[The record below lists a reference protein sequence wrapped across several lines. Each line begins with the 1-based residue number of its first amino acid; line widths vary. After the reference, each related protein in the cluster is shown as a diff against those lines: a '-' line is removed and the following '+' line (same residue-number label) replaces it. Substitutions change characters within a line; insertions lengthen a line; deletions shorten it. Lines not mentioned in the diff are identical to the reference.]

1 MPPFSMGSLSDYRDE
16 MKGANPATLQEKVA
30 QWRAAVPQSFAGGG
44 ATLGGGG
51 APLDAAAA
59 REARLKKLGGGGGG
73 SPSPAA
79 AATSFTLDLNAATA
93 AAGSTSS
100 TGASA
105 MENDDDAGLQAALAL
120 SMNDA
125 PSPTA
130 GAAAAA
136 SPVAPPPAGSG
147 EGAAAEATTQSP
159 AMDEGSDQSAAA
171 ADTTE
176 LPPVDAKLLSEGTGM
191 GFPELHVRKAL
202 MAGCSNLDAAVTWVL
217 EHGSDANINDPIPPV
232 AKTSSSSSSSG
243 SSGSAEAEGG
253 GQVHQSWKC
262 VETGRLFRTMEEV
275 QMYAEKT
282 GRSNFAES
290 TEAKKP
296 LTEEEKAA
304 KLLELKA
311 KIAAKREAAG
321 EVWCFAWKVI
331 LA

>member
-1 MPPFSMGSLSDYRDE
+1 
-16 MKGANPATLQEKVA
+16 
-30 QWRAAVPQSFAGGG
+30 
-44 ATLGGGG
+44 
-51 APLDAAAA
+51 
-59 REARLKKLGGGGGG
+59 
-73 SPSPAA
+73 
-79 AATSFTLDLNAATA
+79 
-93 AAGSTSS
+93 
-100 TGASA
+100 

-136 SPVAPPPAGSG
+136 ESPVAPPPAGSG
-147 EGAAAEATTQSP
+147 EGAAEAAATTASQSP
-159 AMDEGSDQSAAA
+159 EPMDEGSDHAAGA
-171 ADTTE
+171 ATTE
-176 LPPVDAKLLSEGTGM
+176 LPPVDAKLLNEGTAM
-191 GFPELHVRKAL
+191 GFPELQVRKAL

-217 EHGSDANINDPIPPV
+217 EHGSDANIDDPIPPV
-232 AKTSSSSSSSG
+232 AKGSSGSSSSSSSADAG
-243 SSGSAEAEGG
+243 S
-253 GQVHQSWKC
+253 GQVQQSWKC

-290 TEAKKP
+290 TEEKKP

-321 EVWCFAWKVI
+321 EVSVFEGEKGGRHYYSFRVHPLDFFLNTCLRTKATNQHCTGLFTSFLHSPV
-331 LA
+331 